1 MARSG
6 HVEVLKHGTGLAAQV
21 GYRLSGATPEKS
33 ASRLAQERQV
43 DYRLGAGA
51 MDSRRVWF
59 LGSGATAEHLAY
71 RPGEVLRASDGQIV
85 RDAMFGI
92 DRATGERIAVKTRH
106 NPHAQIAAH
115 PYYAEITDACATAG
129 VDLADLYRGMGS
141 AARWRSLAKTAARL
155 PGGTVVFRTA
165 EALLRGNEAAWE
177 LHDRGPSTRGVS
189 HPRPVVRFDRAR
201 ILTRLGAHYR
211 RLAAAGTENLP
222 GDPLDL
228 SLPDGEL
235 GAVVHGAVATDYE
248 RLVPYG
254 NAGYEQTL
262 TCPKSFSVA
271 AFTADE
277 DTREQWLDLVHDATV
292 AATDG
297 LMARVGNART
307 GHEGDGQSAELIDG
321 DGYAATVSIES
332 YSRSLDPHLH
342 GHVMFPNRIVCTDG
356 AERGVANGGRD
367 LINHAPWFQAE
378 YERHLRGLSVDRGLV
393 PGWEFDTVNQQYEVA
408 GSDPIVRALFSR
420 GGADVDGELAALLE
434 DETDAVT
441 TRRRE
446 GLRARAKRTV
456 TASKEDQTRTWA
468 DIRTRM
474 HDRADEDDF
483 DLATAFTAPRHPA
496 YSQPENWDD
505 ATWAVAI
512 DEYVCEHQSF
522 ALDVQ
527 IEAAVRAFAPHTWSD
542 GDVLRAAE
550 AAKAI
555 AFLPGAA
562 TDQPSRRGRIGAA
575 EYASI
580 RVLEAE
586 KRVVA
591 TFTAGFDANTHRLH
605 PVDAD
610 RLLAEWLE
618 HSGSLGAGRTLTPGQ
633 LDLYRQMTTGRD
645 LIGTVV
651 GSAGSGKT
659 TALDAVSYA
668 LGRRGMTIYG
678 VSTAAIATQG
688 LKDAAHIDGSTVA
701 RFLARIDYAT
711 DDQHP
716 ARLRID
722 QLERSGRRRDHQRAQ
737 AIRATFDLP
746 RIDHLIVDEASM
758 LAAPE
763 KARILEWAIAQDVSV
778 TLVGDRKQL
787 QAIGPSSL
795 FGWMHETRGGA
806 ELTENLR
813 QKTDLGR
820 ECAALLR
827 DGYAYDAL
835 QILAAAGHFQVARSE
850 VDKNRLLIESWLTK
864 AAAFDNSGDRMRL
877 TGLEASRNDQVDV
890 LNHLARHWARHQGW
904 LTGQDVAYKHA
915 GNERT
920 YAVGD
925 HIQITRNIRRHGQ
938 QRDLNNGTR
947 ALVTAVKSDG
957 VHLTYWDADGQ
968 HEDRLTVEQ
977 AVTHS
982 RHGYATTTH
991 KLQGQTVK
999 SLSIDLGGDR
1009 DLSSAYVAFTRSED
1023 ESFAVVNVCDIA
1035 DGAQLETLLK
1045 LDPDARRD
1053 AVLSIMAIRMQ
1064 DAGFNEDRTAH
1075 SVVGERLSGERPTA
1089 RSPMPTGGRHRDRA
1103 ELGST
1108 TLG

>member
-6 HVEVLKHGTGLAAQV
+6 HVQVLKHGTGLAAQV

-51 MDSRRVWF
+51 VDSRRIWF
-59 LGSGATAEHLAY
+59 LGSGATSQRLAY
-71 RPGEVLRASDGQIV
+71 RPGEVLRASDGQVV

-106 NPHAQIAAH
+106 NPHAQIAAV
-115 PYYAEITDACATAG
+115 PYFTEMTEACANAG
-129 VDLADLYRGMGS
+129 VDPADLYRGMGS

-177 LHDRGPSTRGVS
+177 LHERGPSTRGVR
-189 HPRPVVRFDRAR
+189 HARPLVRFDRAR
-201 ILTRLGAHYR
+201 ILTLLGAHYR
-211 RLAAAGTENLP
+211 RLAVAGIENLP

-228 SLPDGEL
+228 TLPDGDL
-235 GAVVHGAVATDYE
+235 GVAVHEAVATDYE

-262 TCPKSFSVA
+262 TCPKSFSIA
-271 AFTADE
+271 AFLADE
-277 DTREQWLDLVHDATV
+277 ETREQWLDLVHDATV

-297 LMARVGNART
+297 LMGRVGNART

-321 DGYAATVSIES
+321 DGYAATVSVES

-342 GHVMFPNRIVCTDG
+342 GHVMFPNRIVCSDG
-356 AERGVANGGRD
+356 AERGIANGGRD

-378 YERHLRGLSVDRGLV
+378 YERHLRALSVDRGLV
-393 PGWEFDTVNQQYEVA
+393 PGWEFDTVNQQYEVV
-408 GSDPIVRALFSR
+408 GSDPIVRALYSQ
-420 GGADVDGELAALLE
+420 GNVDVQDELDALLE
-434 DETDAVT
+434 GDADAIT
-441 TRRRE
+441 RNRRRVLD
-446 GLRARAKRTV
+446 GRAKRSV

-474 HDRADEDDF
+474 HGRADEDDI
-483 DLATAFTAPRHPA
+483 DLATAFAAARHPA

-512 DEYVCEHQSF
+512 DEYVCEHKSF

-542 GDVLRAAE
+542 DDVLRTVE
-550 AAKAI
+550 TVKLT

-586 KRVVA
+586 KRVGNA
-591 TFTAGFDANTHRLH
+591 FTAGFDANTHRLH

-618 HSGSLGAGRTLTPGQ
+618 HSGSVGSGLSLSPGQ
-633 LDLYRQMTTGRD
+633 LGLYRQMTSGRD

-651 GSAGSGKT
+651 GAAGSGKT
-659 TALDAVSYA
+659 TAMDAVSYV
-668 LGRRGMTIYG
+668 LGRRGMTVYG

-701 RFLARIDYAT
+701 RLLARIDYAT
-711 DDQHP
+711 DDHHP
-716 ARLRID
+716 ARLRIAE
-722 QLERSGRRRDHQRAQ
+722 LERSGRRRDQQRAQ
-737 AIRATFDLP
+737 AIRATFELP
-746 RIDHLIVDEASM
+746 HIDHLIVDEASM

-763 KARILEWAIAQDVSV
+763 QARILDWAIAQDVSV

-795 FGWMHETRGGA
+795 FGWMRETRGGA
-806 ELTENLR
+806 ELTENMR
-813 QKTDLGR
+813 QKTAIGR

-827 DGYAYDAL
+827 DGNAHDAL
-835 QILAAAGHFQVARSE
+835 QILAGAGQFQVARSE
-850 VDKNRLLIESWLTK
+850 VDKNRLLIDSWLTQ
-864 AAAFDNSGDRMRL
+864 AAAFDNPGDRMRL
-877 TGLEASRNDQVDV
+877 TGLEAARNDQVDV
-890 LNHLARHWARHQGW
+890 LNHLARHWAREQGW
-904 LTGQDVAYKHA
+904 LTGPDVAYKHA

-920 YAVGD
+920 YAIGD
-925 HIQITRNIRRHGQ
+925 HIQITRNLKRHGE
-938 QRDLNNGTR
+938 QRNLNNGTR
-947 ALVTAVKSDG
+947 ALVTATKDDG
-957 VHLTYWDADGQ
+957 VYLTYWDTDGQ

-991 KLQGQTVK
+991 KFQGQTVK
-999 SLSIDLGGDR
+999 SLSIDLGADR

-1035 DGAQLETLLK
+1035 DGAQLETLLQ
-1045 LDPDARRD
+1045 LDPNGLRD
-1053 AVLSIMAIRMQ
+1053 AVLSIVAERMQ
-1064 DAGFNEDRTAH
+1064 AVGFTESRTAH
-1075 SVVGERLSGERPTA
+1075 NVAGMPLPTQTNRSV
-1089 RSPMPTGGRHRDRA
+1089 RSVRS
-1103 ELGST
+1103 ELG
-1108 TLG
+1108 LGP